1 MESKEKLIEK
11 LFSQGVLVTKDLIEK
26 IESGEGQSLIDKL
39 ESEEDMLVLT
49 NDYVTLLQDDGKLI
63 DWYEMDKY
71 RVDFEKEGDKD
82 LYQSQLQQFRST
94 GLQGANINGD
104 TNKTEVCSIEMELKG
119 DTAEVS
125 FEDSGEI
132 FSDEMEGI
140 EDGVGGSALEQDIDV
155 SYKIIVNFSHIAKK
169 YTVKDFSNIF
179 RSRYKYLEKVIRAH
193 PEMKGVTSINRIL
206 QKKEKEDCA
215 IIGVVFDIALT
226 RNNNYIITLEDLTGQ
241 IKVIVSQKNKEAFA
255 QAQELIFDE
264 VIGVVGSNSG
274 DIMFASEFIWPDI
287 PHGKEVKKAP
297 IEEYAIFLSD
307 IHVGSNNFLADEFQK
322 CINWLKAETGSVAQ
336 KELAAKVKYI
346 FIAGDL
352 VDGVGIYPNQFKELS
367 ILEMEGQ
374 YDEFTRYIKQIPSDK
389 KIFICPGNHDVVHL
403 AEPQS
408 VFYKEYTQELH
419 DMENVHLVSNP
430 SMITIAK
437 TPDFTGINVLMYHGY
452 SFDYYVA
459 NVDSIRNNGGY
470 NRADLIMK
478 FLLKR
483 RHLAPAFKSTPYL
496 PAFDQDPL
504 LISQIPDIMISGHI
518 HYSSVAN
525 YKGVTTICGSCW
537 QSKTDFQEK
546 LGHNPE
552 PGRVPVVNLK
562 TREVKVLRFV

>member
-1 MESKEKLIEK
+1 MESKEKLIQK
-11 LFSQGVLVTKDLIEK
+11 LFSQGVLVTKDLLDKIENDENNSLLGK
-26 IESGEGQSLIDKL
+26 IESEQ
-39 ESEEDMLVLT
+39 DMLVVT
-49 NDYVTLLQDDGKLI
+49 DDYVELLQDDGRLI

-71 RVDFEKEGDKD
+71 RVDFEKEGDED
-82 LYQSQLQQFRST
+82 LYQSQLQQF
-94 GLQGANINGD
+94 GMVNLQGASSTDSLSKTSIHSLEA
-104 TNKTEVCSIEMELKG
+104 TNKSDG
-119 DTAEVS
+119 AEIS
-125 FEDSGEI
+125 FEDEGEI
-132 FSDEMEGI
+132 FSDTMI
-140 EDGVGGSALEQDIDV
+140 TEDNNFDDDINI
-155 SYKIIVNFSHIAKK
+155 SYKVMVNYAHIAKK
-169 YTVKDFSNIF
+169 YSVKDFSNVF
-179 RSRYKYLEKVIRAH
+179 RSRYKFLERIIRGH
-193 PEMKGVTSINRIL
+193 PEMKGVTSISRVL
-206 QKKEKEDCA
+206 QKKEKENCA

-226 RNNNYIITLEDLTGQ
+226 KNNNYIITVEDLTGQ
-241 IKVIVSQKNKEAFA
+241 IKVIISQKNKEVFE
-255 QAQELIFDE
+255 QAKELIFDE
-264 VIGVVGSNSG
+264 VVGIVGSNSG
-274 DIMFASEFIWPDI
+274 DIMFASEIIWPDI
-287 PHGKEVKKAP
+287 PSGKEIKKAE

-307 IHVGSNNFLADEFQK
+307 IHVGSNNFLANEFQK
-322 CINWLKAETGSVAQ
+322 CINWIKAETGSSTQ
-336 KELAAKVKYI
+336 KDLASKIKYI
-346 FIAGDL
+346 FIAGDV
-352 VDGVGIYPNQFKELS
+352 VDGIGIYPSQNQELN
-367 ILEMEGQ
+367 ILEMKGQ
-374 YDEFTRYIKQIPSDK
+374 YAEFTKYLKQRTKDK

-437 TPDFTGINVLMYHGY
+437 TEDFEGINVLMYHGY

-496 PAFDQDPL
+496 PAFDLDPL
-504 LISQIPDIMISGHI
+504 LITHVPDIMISGHI
-518 HYSSVAN
+518 HYSSVAT
-525 YKGVTTICGSCW
+525 YKGVTMICGSCW